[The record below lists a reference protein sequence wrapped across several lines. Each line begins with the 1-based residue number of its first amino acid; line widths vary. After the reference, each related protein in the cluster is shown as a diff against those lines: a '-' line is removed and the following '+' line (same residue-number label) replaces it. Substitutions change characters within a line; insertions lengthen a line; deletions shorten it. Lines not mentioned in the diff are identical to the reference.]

1 MVFSEDD
8 RVLIKVLRQDKGYN
22 VWTLLSEFPHKN
34 WSRPALY
41 RLIAQID
48 ATGSAVKK
56 QGSGRSRTG
65 RSNDNIADV
74 EELVLSQ
81 ENAPCTHKTVRQ
93 IAHETGIDKSSVHRI
108 IHKDLQL
115 VCFKK
120 KRAQE
125 LTAAN
130 KLTRLVRAK
139 QLLKKYPAS
148 VVSFIWFTDEKLFT
162 VAPPINLQNDRLYA
176 PVGTKKRQ
184 LSADRLLH
192 TRSNF
197 SKSVMVSVGISALG
211 CTELIFIEPGVKI
224 NGAYYRDE
232 LLTKHLLPAIKELS
246 GDYFTFQQ
254 DSAPA
259 HRARETVEL
268 LSRETPDFI
277 TPLLWPPNSPDLNP
291 VDYKVWS
298 VLQERVYRGRIR
310 DVEHLKVRLV
320 EEWSLFSQNIVDA
333 AVKQWRVRLRAC
345 VKADGGHFEHQLS

>member
-1 MVFSEDD
+1 MVFSQDD
-8 RVLIKVLRQDKGYN
+8 RVLIRVLRQNKGYN
-22 VWTLLSEFPHKN
+22 VRTLLSEFPHKK
-34 WSRPALY
+34 WSCTALY

-48 ATGSAVKK
+48 ATGSAERKE
-56 QGSGRSRTG
+56 GSGRSRT
-65 RSNDNIADV
+65 RRIDANIADV
-74 EELVLSQ
+74 EEFVLSQ
-81 ENAPCTHKTVRQ
+81 EDAPCTHKSVRQ
-93 IAHETGIDKSSVHRI
+93 IARETGIAKSSVHRI
-108 IHKDLQL
+108 IHKDLRL

-130 KLTRLVRAK
+130 KLTRLVRTK
-139 QLLKKYPAS
+139 QLLKQYPAS
-148 VVSFIWFTDEKLFT
+148 MVSFIWFTDEKLFT
-162 VAPPINLQNDRLYA
+162 VAPPINLQNDRVYA

-197 SKSVMVSVGISALG
+197 SKSVMVSVGVSALG
-211 CTELIFIEPGVKI
+211 CTELIFIEPGVKV

-259 HRARETVEL
+259 HRAKETVEL

-277 TPLLWPPNSPDLNP
+277 TPLQWPPNSPDLNP

-298 VLQERVYRGRIR
+298 VLQERVYRSQIR

-320 EEWSLFSQNIVDA
+320 EEWRLFSQNIVDA

-345 VKADGGHFEHQLS
+345 VKADGGHFEHQL

>member
-1 MVFSEDD
+1 MNYEGPKMCLPNFKRFANPEGE
-8 RVLIKVLRQDKGYN
+8 I
-22 VWTLLSEFPHKN
+22 
-34 WSRPALY
+34 SRFEWE
-41 RLIAQID
+41 
-48 ATGSAVKK
+48 GKK
-56 QGSGRSRTG
+56 SKLPSR
-65 RSNDNIADV
+65 D
-74 EELVLSQ
+74 
-81 ENAPCTHKTVRQ
+81 
-93 IAHETGIDKSSVHRI
+93 
-108 IHKDLQL
+108 
-115 VCFKK
+115 
-120 KRAQE
+120 
-125 LTAAN
+125 
-130 KLTRLVRAK
+130 
-139 QLLKKYPAS
+139 
-148 VVSFIWFTDEKLFT
+148 
-162 VAPPINLQNDRLYA
+162 
-176 PVGTKKRQ
+176 
-184 LSADRLLH
+184 
-192 TRSNF
+192 
-197 SKSVMVSVGISALG
+197 
-211 CTELIFIEPGVKI
+211 CTELIFFEPGVKI

-345 VKADGGHFEHQLS
+345 VKADGGHFEYQLS

>member
-41 RLIAQID
+41 RLTAQID

-93 IAHETGIDKSSVHRI
+93 IARETGIDKSSVHRI

-197 SKSVMVSVGISALG
+197 SKSVMVSVGVSALG

-246 GDYFTFQQ
+246 DDYFTFQQ

-320 EEWSLFSQNIVDA
+320 EEWRLFSQNIVDA

>member
-1 MVFSEDD
+1 
-8 RVLIKVLRQDKGYN
+8 
-22 VWTLLSEFPHKN
+22 
-34 WSRPALY
+34 
-41 RLIAQID
+41 
-48 ATGSAVKK
+48 
-56 QGSGRSRTG
+56 
-65 RSNDNIADV
+65 
-74 EELVLSQ
+74 
-81 ENAPCTHKTVRQ
+81 
-93 IAHETGIDKSSVHRI
+93 
-108 IHKDLQL
+108 
-115 VCFKK
+115 
-120 KRAQE
+120 
-125 LTAAN
+125 
-130 KLTRLVRAK
+130 
-139 QLLKKYPAS
+139 
-148 VVSFIWFTDEKLFT
+148 
-162 VAPPINLQNDRLYA
+162 
-176 PVGTKKRQ
+176 
-184 LSADRLLH
+184 
-192 TRSNF
+192 
-197 SKSVMVSVGISALG
+197 MVSVGVSALG

-246 GDYFTFQQ
+246 GDYFILQQ

-298 VLQERVYRGRIR
+298 VLQERVYRSQIR